1 MLAYLAQGPGF
12 GSRRGR
18 KSLSVLRKLISLTL
32 VSSVCYAS
40 SVHAHAYLDVKQ
52 GYCGVRKSTIQLDF
66 VTLTRAYITLHTPY
80 VLVALLFCSCQAPE
94 RRLTALIGRYK
105 MSFTLHYITLHLRL
119 CEITGKQLFFGGI
132 SVIIFG
138 DLLQLPPVKGSAPYM
153 ALKGEEIRANLESI
167 DACHLW
173 ETFVYDELTI
183 N

>member
-1 MLAYLAQGPGF
+1 MFFYLAQGPGF

-18 KSLSVLRKLISLTL
+18 KFLSVPRKLISLTL

-105 MSFTLHYITLHLRL
+105 MSFKLHYIILVTRQL
-119 CEITGKQLFFGGI
+119 CGHVPLF
-132 SVIIFG
+132 
-138 DLLQLPPVKGSAPYM
+138 
-153 ALKGEEIRANLESI
+153 
-167 DACHLW
+167 
-173 ETFVYDELTI
+173 
-183 N
+183 